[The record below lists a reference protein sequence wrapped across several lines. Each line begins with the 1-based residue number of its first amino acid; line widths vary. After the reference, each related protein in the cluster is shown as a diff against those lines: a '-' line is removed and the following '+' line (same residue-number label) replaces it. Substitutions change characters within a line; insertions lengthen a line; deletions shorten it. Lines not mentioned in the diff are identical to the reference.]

1 MVKIIK
7 LKESH
12 VNNIVKKVLNEVGG
26 YDSIDIM
33 GIHGG
38 SVQGEITRIVSQ
50 TVDFMNEFSN
60 RLRDGSLS
68 KEELIKAKH
77 NLLKNDIEI
86 SLIKLLAEWPNI
98 LEKSRK
104 MLEPHRCVFFLND
117 LASLFHSFW
126 SMGKDNEKLR
136 FIIPGNIE
144 LTKARMSLIY
154 GVMTIISSALK
165 IFGVKPVKEMH

>member
-12 VNNIVKKVLNEVGG
+12 INNIVKKVLNEVGG

-68 KEELIKAKH
+68 KEELMAGIFNFSEKIQS
-77 NLLKNDIEI
+77 DIRRLTELAREI
-86 SLIKLLAEWPNI
+86 YIDDDFKSLMIFLYQSTP
-98 LEKSRK
+98 KS
-104 MLEPHRCVFFLND
+104 F
-117 LASLFHSFW
+117 
-126 SMGKDNEKLR
+126 
-136 FIIPGNIE
+136 
-144 LTKARMSLIY
+144 
-154 GVMTIISSALK
+154 
-165 IFGVKPVKEMH
+165 